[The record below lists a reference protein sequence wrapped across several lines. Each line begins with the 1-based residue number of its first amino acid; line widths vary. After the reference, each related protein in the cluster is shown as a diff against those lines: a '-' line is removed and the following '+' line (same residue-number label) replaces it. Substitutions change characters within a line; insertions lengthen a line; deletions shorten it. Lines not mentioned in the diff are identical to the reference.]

1 MTDSKGKLII
11 ISGPSG
17 VGKGAII
24 SELFKDK
31 SLNLA
36 YSVSYTTRN
45 PRNNEIPGIN
55 YFFVTKEEFL
65 QRVKNNDFLEYT
77 NFINNYY
84 GTSKSYVEQ
93 LQIEGYNVILEIEAD
108 GASQIIKNYSDKEH
122 IFSIFIMPPSF
133 EVLETRIKLRASE
146 SKEIIEERLN
156 KAHEEFELQNQ
167 YNYVVVND
175 VLNHAVQEI
184 QEIIKNNIA
193 K

>member
-1 MTDSKGKLII
+1 MSDNKGKLII

-36 YSVSYTTRN
+36 YSVSYTTRQ
-45 PRNNEIPGIN
+45 PRSYEIPGIN
-55 YFFVTKEEFL
+55 YFFVTEAEFL

-93 LQIEGYNVILEIEAD
+93 LQLEGFNVILEIEAD
-108 GASQIIKNYSDKEH
+108 GASQVIKNYPDKAH
-122 IFSIFIMPPSF
+122 IFSIFIMPPSY
-133 EVLETRIKLRASE
+133 EALEQRIRLRASE
-146 SKEIIEERLN
+146 SQAVIEERLN
-156 KAHEEFELQNQ
+156 KAKEEFELKKQ

-175 VLNHAVQEI
+175 VLEHAVVEI
-184 QEIIKNNIA
+184 DKIIRANI
-193 K
+193 